1 MICPLFRGYGRNP
14 GRDFVGYLEEVL
26 TPKGHFEINW
36 PLKENQGSY
45 DYGIAL
51 SLKGRLLYY
60 EPIDDDI
67 PNNDLSNMEL
77 EEVLNL
83 KKQLVDVQPIDVHYL
98 SIATTFIQLGRYL
111 WLLQI
116 RLMFSKRPKRLRE
129 NNHTF
134 LLSKTCGIL

>member
-1 MICPLFRGYGRNP
+1 MKTWKFAS
-14 GRDFVGYLEEVL
+14 
-26 TPKGHFEINW
+26 EINW
-36 PLKENQGSY
+36 PLKENASY

-67 PNNDLSNMEL
+67 PNNDLSNVEL
-77 EEVLNL
+77 EEVLDL

-111 WLLQI
+111 RLTK
-116 RLMFSKRPKRLRE
+116 LMFSKDQ
-129 NNHTF
+129 
-134 LLSKTCGIL
+134 

>member
-1 MICPLFRGYGRNP
+1 M
-14 GRDFVGYLEEVL
+14 EEVL

-67 PNNDLSNMEL
+67 PNNDLSNVEL

-111 WLLQI
+111 WLTK
-116 RLMFSKRPKRLRE
+116 LMFS
-129 NNHTF
+129 N
-134 LLSKTCGIL
+134 GQ